1 MAELKTGQVCSVMGS
16 PPPRCSQ
23 LPSSPA
29 GYSRPRRTR
38 RPPDLLGDWEVEGD
52 VDCDGE
58 GETLKKDSSDI
69 TGGDSESE
77 EESEEEADESDIP
90 PELVHSSGGE
100 SSEKEGTISL
110 QASRRKGLRKRG

>member
-1 MAELKTGQVCSVMGS
+1 MAELKTGQMCSVIGS

-29 GYSRPRRTR
+29 GYSRPKRTR

-52 VDCDGE
+52 VDCDGDGE

-69 TGGDSESE
+69 TEGNSESE
-77 EESEEEADESDIP
+77 EKSEEEADESDIP

-100 SSEKEGTISL
+100 SSEEEGTISL
-110 QASRRKGLRKRG
+110 QPSRR